1 MRNAPYIKSRL
12 MIVAVLA
19 LPGFVFTNGCK
30 STVPPSVTARGEIA
44 TDDAALA
51 ARVKQA
57 LVADPGLRSLPM
69 SVATYRGVVQLSG
82 YVDSE
87 VQIQKALAVTRGVL
101 GVQSVNNDLQLR
113 PQ

>member
-1 MRNAPYIKSRL
+1 
-12 MIVAVLA
+12 
-19 LPGFVFTNGCK
+19 
-30 STVPPSVTARGEIA
+30 
-44 TDDAALA
+44 
-51 ARVKQA
+51 VKQA

-87 VQIQKALAVTRGVL
+87 VQIQKALAVTRGVP
-101 GVQSVNNDLQLR
+101 GVQSVSNDLHLK